1 MLIYDD
7 AEQAYLRWVQAHPNG
22 YVLNAPKGEGKVSY
36 AMLHRATCRS
46 ISSDQHTNYTTTS
59 YTKVCSLKK
68 QELVDWGR
76 KHSRNLKECSL
87 CKP

>member
-22 YVLNAPKGEGKVSY
+22 YVLNAAKGEGKLASVT
-36 AMLHRATCRS
+36 LHRATCRS
-46 ISSDQHTNYTTTS
+46 IGSNQHTNYTTTS
-59 YTKVCSLKK
+59 YNKVCSLKK

-76 KHSRNLKECSL
+76 KHSRSFKECSL